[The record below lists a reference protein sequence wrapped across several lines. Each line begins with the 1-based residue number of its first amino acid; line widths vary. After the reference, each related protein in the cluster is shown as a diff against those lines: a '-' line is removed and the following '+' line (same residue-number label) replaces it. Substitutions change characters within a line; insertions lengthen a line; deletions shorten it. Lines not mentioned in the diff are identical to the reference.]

1 MKISIFMFSVCFA
14 AAWLIILF
22 ILSLIEEKRPKKHCE
37 DCKFYTHRLHD
48 SMFGNCSKSFKSG
61 KSWPSNFS
69 EACSY
74 YKCKEYKDLN
84 DL

>member
-1 MKISIFMFSVCFA
+1 MFAVCFA

-48 SMFGNCSKSFKSG
+48 SMFGNCSNSIKSKRFRPSG
-61 KSWPSNFS
+61 YDT
-69 EACSY
+69 CSHH
-74 YKCKEYKDLN
+74 KKQEFKDLN
-84 DL
+84 EDDIGLW